1 MRIAT
6 LAGRLGGDS
15 ELRPMPTGDQ
25 VLNFSLA
32 VDIGNR
38 DIPKTMW
45 VSCAIYGKR
54 ALSLQPYLVKG
65 ARIVVSGSISLDE
78 YQDKQ
83 GATKSRLRLVVAE
96 IVLPPKAETNAA
108 QASSAA
114 ATNAWVGKP
123 DPLSNVPPMVDDDI
137 PF

>member
-15 ELRPMPTGDQ
+15 ELRQMPNGDP
-25 VLNFSLA
+25 VLNWSLA
-32 VDIGNR
+32 VDTGNR
-38 DIPKTMW
+38 DNPKTMW

-54 ALSLQPYLVKG
+54 AISLQPYLVKG

-83 GATKSRLRLVVAE
+83 GATKTRLRLSASE
-96 IVLPPKAETNAA
+96 LVLPPKPEG
-108 QASSAA
+108 SAA
-114 ATNAWVGKP
+114 PAASGAATGAAWTGKP
-123 DPLSNVPPMVDDDI
+123 EKVEPGMMIDDEI